1 MGIHGLILQHSE
13 TEAVFICLGNRSWAT
28 MVWPLV
34 EVSRMC
40 YKLDSRAGVAASFHD
55 HSEWQASVS
64 SPVWVDDIG
73 VCLKHSQMEPLPK
86 AALRKSTCLTFG
98 EIVTLADSVG
108 MAGGEKLSRPDLVKR
123 LCGLFQDEGFT
134 EFVTSQED
142 AAGKSKC
149 QPQVSADPI
158 LAPELLD
165 QMDKD
170 EAKEFQDIKKKLCPK
185 VAVKRKWQEIYRSSS
200 ARSPNV
206 PKPRL
211 EGFNSIPSNRNCWC
225 YILSSWYCCW

>member
-40 YKLDSRAGVAASFHD
+40 YKLDSRAGVEASFLFLHD

-108 MAGGEKLSRPDLVKR
+108 MAGGEKLSRPDLVQR
-123 LCGLFQDEGFT
+123 LCDLFQDEGFT

-149 QPQVSADPI
+149 QQQVSADPL
-158 LAPELLD
+158 LASELLD

-185 VAVKRKWQEIYRSSS
+185 VAVKRKWQEIFKEEQQRKKSK
-200 ARSPNV
+200 R
-206 PKPRL
+206 PKAKV
-211 EGFNSIPSNRNCWC
+211 GGFQFNSLKQKLLVL
-225 YILSSWYCCW
+225 YII